1 VTTPRFRHWV
11 RSSGPKVASGLL
23 IGFGIVALVVVLFLK
38 PDLYDIGFPLGI
50 SLILLGAAGLALASQ
65 LEVR

>member
-1 VTTPRFRHWV
+1 MTTPRFRHWV

-23 IGFGIVALVVVLFLK
+23 IGIGIVVLVVVLFLK
-38 PDLYDIGFPLGI
+38 PDLYAIGFPLGI

-65 LEVR
+65 LDIH

>member
-11 RSSGPKVASGLL
+11 RSSGPKIGSGLL

-38 PDLYDIGFPLGI
+38 PDLYAIGFPLGI
-50 SLILLGAAGLALASQ
+50 SLILLGAGGPALASQ
-65 LEVR
+65 LDIH